1 MYASSG
7 GHETVCR
14 EDEERKL
21 CKYLI
26 SNALQRPHDWTATT
40 ARLGRNDRTIE
51 LQCPHNVLAVTA
63 RFLLVVRSLPDRC
76 QKPPG
81 FKKNP
86 STF

>member
-1 MYASSG
+1 MCCNDRTIG
-7 GHETVCR
+7 LE
-14 EDEERKL
+14 
-21 CKYLI
+21 
-26 SNALQRPHDWTATT
+26 RPHDWAATT

-51 LQCPHNVLAVTA
+51 PQCPHNVLAVTA
-63 RFLLVVRSLPDRC
+63 RFLLVARSLPDRC